1 MYPARQVFDNFFF
14 DEFLQEFCFAGHV
27 VHGLSVHGSHA
38 EVVVVVQ
45 RCAGLIQVIAKPC

>member
-1 MYPARQVFDNFFF
+1 MYPAREVFDNFFF

-27 VHGLSVHGSHA
+27 VHGLSVHGGHA